1 MERATGIEPA
11 SSAWKAEV
19 LPLNYTRRTVD
30 RLQRSIV
37 TQTGTLPIYG
47 KIPARAWQTLF
58 ITSVSMFLVAMDVT
72 IISVALPGI
81 TESFSG
87 TPPTTLS
94 WVFTAYN
101 ITFAALL
108 LLGGKL
114 GDRWGRKRSFMSG
127 LVLFAVASLIAAIA
141 PDGGGVDRGTRAPGG
156 RQRADLSGLARP
168 APAGVPAG
176 TPLDGHRRVGRR
188 RRARWRGRPDDR
200 RAPGAGRRLA
210 GRVLHQPAVR
220 HRRADRRRRSCCAS
234 RSSTATSRSTPSRC
248 RSPRWRSGCS
258 CSASSREQ
266 SWGWDDPKTIA
277 AFVGAAVLLPIFV
290 IRSARHPHPLLDLDL
305 FRIRSFT
312 VASFAQVLFTG
323 STFGWL
329 VLMPTFFISVWGWS
343 PLAAGFGLAPAA
355 AISALLSPLAGRL
368 ADRIGHRWLVA
379 IGCTCGA
386 AGTLW
391 WIAMVSE
398 SADYPR
404 DILPGMVLNG
414 LGTTAGFATLTGAL
428 MSRVPARWYS
438 MAGAAR
444 STLFQLGTAIGI
456 AVAVAVVDAGDRTT
470 VGPYEVVWWI
480 ATICAIVAGALMVAL
495 FPRRS
500 VRDETAQ
507 AAAVPVAASH

>member
-1 MERATGIEPA
+1 M
-11 SSAWKAEV
+11 
-19 LPLNYTRRTVD
+19 
-30 RLQRSIV
+30 

-127 LVLFAVASLIAAIA
+127 LVLFAVASLLATIAPTAGVLIGARVLQAVGSALIYPASLALLLPEFPQERRSMAIGVWGGVAGLGGAVAPTIGALLVQAAGWRAVFFINLPFVIAALI
-141 PDGGGVDRGTRAPGG
+141 
-156 RQRADLSGLARP
+156 
-168 APAGVPAG
+168 AG
-176 TPLDGHRRVGRR
+176 TFVLREARLDDDESFDAISVPLAAVAIGLLVLGIVQ
-188 RRARWRGRPDDR
+188 
-200 RAPGAGRRLA
+200 GA
-210 GRVLHQPAVR
+210 
-220 HRRADRRRRSCCAS
+220 
-234 RSSTATSRSTPSRC
+234 
-248 RSPRWRSGCS
+248 
-258 CSASSREQ
+258 
-266 SWGWDDPKTIA
+266 SWGWNDPKTLA

-379 IGCTCGA
+379 IGCACGA
-386 AGTLW
+386 AGTLSW
-391 WIAMVSE
+391 FAMVSE

-480 ATICAIVAGALMVAL
+480 ATICAIVAGTLHGGAV
-495 FPRRS
+495 PRRS

-507 AAAVPVAASH
+507 ATAVPVAASH